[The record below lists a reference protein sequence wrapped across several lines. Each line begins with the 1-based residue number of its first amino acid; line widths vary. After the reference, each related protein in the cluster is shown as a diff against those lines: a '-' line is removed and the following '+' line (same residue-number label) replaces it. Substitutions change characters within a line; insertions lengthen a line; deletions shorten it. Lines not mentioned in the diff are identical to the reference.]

1 MRNFIYLFSV
11 VFLVVSLSGCASMRK
26 NNAREAHINRA
37 VKGYVYKQS
46 LDTVFPESR
55 KILFEHGFQ
64 TRDSDGKTLETEWGH
79 DGSSEVRYLV
89 VVQPSQGGN
98 QVHFMKNVLSEGQ
111 SRPTVSRDLDME
123 WLLIR
128 RLDYEYTRQI
138 QAEADEVASRTN

>member
-1 MRNFIYLFSV
+1 
-11 VFLVVSLSGCASMRK
+11 MRK

-37 VKGYVYKQS
+37 VASYVYNQS
-46 LDTVFPESR
+46 VDTVFPESR

-89 VVQPSQGGN
+89 VVQAVQGGN
-98 QVHFMKNVLSEGQ
+98 QVHFMKNVLTDGQ

-123 WLLIR
+123 WLLIQR
-128 RLDYEYTRQI
+128 MDYEFTRQI
-138 QAEADEVASRTN
+138 QAEADQVAARTN